1 MYIYKPN
8 SVVLPESLKL
18 TRIFPKV
25 SGSESA
31 YRNELD
37 SNTIFYDVFLDRNTR
52 RLRGIG
58 PRLLNLKSQILPLHV
73 LVNGEKVSLRIHQ
86 VKKLF
91 FFETGRLSNL
101 LHDSIIVTLHFK
113 NFKKNIKLNWKRDEC
128 ELEKFDENLL
138 TISALQKDNHF
149 TWIRDW
155 ILWHR
160 RLHKVGR
167 VVLYDNGSEEQ
178 KILIKQLKS
187 LEPEVQLIFVNWP
200 FPYGIQPYKFAQN
213 GSLNHCRLKFAIP
226 GAYCI
231 NLDVDEYLTNLSNDD
246 LVKFLNSKLDSQGA
260 CAAHIKEL
268 RVPNIADKN
277 RTDVARCFCFPYRYQ
292 IFGNRP
298 VNEIKGKRGNSHY
311 MKYIYRFGNN
321 HYNDVHEIRIRN
333 SILNFEKIGVRII
346 FLYLKKKYLWK
357 ILRIIYGDRPEYPKP
372 RIQLL
377 PISESDL
384 FFFHFR
390 GLNTNWKKH
399 SSLEKVEFNNELHV
413 EEPLIATLAK
423 KAGFTR

>member
-1 MYIYKPN
+1 M
-8 SVVLPESLKL
+8 
-18 TRIFPKV
+18 
-25 SGSESA
+25 
-31 YRNELD
+31 
-37 SNTIFYDVFLDRNTR
+37 
-52 RLRGIG
+52 
-58 PRLLNLKSQILPLHV
+58 
-73 LVNGEKVSLRIHQ
+73 
-86 VKKLF
+86 
-91 FFETGRLSNL
+91 
-101 LHDSIIVTLHFK
+101 
-113 NFKKNIKLNWKRDEC
+113 
-128 ELEKFDENLL
+128 EKFDENLL

-178 KILIKQLKS
+178 NILIEQLKS

-231 NLDVDEYLTNLSNDD
+231 NLDVDEYLTNLSNDNI
-246 LVKFLNSKLDSQGA
+246 VKFLNSKLDSQGA

-333 SILNFEKIGVRII
+333 SNLIFEKIGVRII

-357 ILRIIYGDRPEYPKP
+357 ILRIIFGDRPEYPKP

-390 GLNTNWKKH
+390 GLNTNWKKN
-399 SSLEKVEFNNELHV
+399 SSWDKAEFNNEFHV
-413 EEPLIATLAK
+413 EEPLITTLAK